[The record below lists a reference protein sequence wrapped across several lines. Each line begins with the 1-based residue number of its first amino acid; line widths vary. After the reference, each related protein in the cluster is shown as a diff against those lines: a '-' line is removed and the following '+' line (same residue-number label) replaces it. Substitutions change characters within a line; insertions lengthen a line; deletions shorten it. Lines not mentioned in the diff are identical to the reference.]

1 MAKSLLAATVQSPTV
16 TVKTTDSSASMQVD
30 TANGVHLT
38 TTGHQVL
45 LDVPSNGLQLQ
56 FSAGGTVTL
65 QNTNGTV
72 QMLAGNTAFINGFHV
87 EQVMVTLTNRA
98 SIASGS
104 SNYNEL
110 SNSDVSALVTAS
122 RLNVGAASGGTTIRS
137 IAIQHGSDPP
147 DGRVLFIH
155 NTSTTDTI
163 TLTNQDAA
171 GTAKAKFF
179 GPGDY
184 VIPAG
189 GGVIVMYDS
198 SVASGSWLV
207 FGK

>member
-1 MAKSLLAATVQSPTV
+1 MAKALLAQIIQSPTV
-16 TVKTTDSSASMQVD
+16 TVKTTDSSAQVQVD
-30 TANGVHLT
+30 ATSGVHVT

-45 LDVPSNGLQLQ
+45 IDVPSQGMQLQL
-56 FSAGGTVTL
+56 SAGGTITL
-65 QNTNGTV
+65 QNSNGTV

-87 EQVMVTLTNRA
+87 EQVMLTVTNRA
-98 SIASGS
+98 AIASGA
-104 SNYNEL
+104 SNYDEL

-147 DGRVLFIH
+147 DGRALLIQ
-155 NTSTTDTI
+155 NTSVTDTI
-163 TLTNQDAA
+163 TLVNQAAA

-189 GGVIVMYDS
+189 GGALVVYDS
-198 SVASGSWLV
+198 SVAGGAWLV
-207 FGK
+207 SGK